1 MNNLNNIPEYLQAPE
16 YLKKYTTKLELA
28 HTEALKLGHDV
39 AGKVFRDG
47 MYIVDK
53 LDDAIDG
60 KRWDEV
66 KELEAELDAICGPKL
81 QRVALQ
87 VMLKHFAGLHD
98 ALCVLEDAALDEDG
112 NHPYPIREIGTASL
126 DLEMVL
132 MLCQNHFHYIDHPP
146 FAPVSDDNDVL
157 LEE

>member
-16 YLKKYTTKLELA
+16 YLKKYTTQLEFA

-39 AGKVFRDG
+39 ASRVFRDG

-53 LDDAIDG
+53 LDDAIG
-60 KRWDEV
+60 GERQGEV

-81 QRVALQ
+81 QRAAMQ
-87 VMLKHFAGLHD
+87 TMLKHFASLYD
-98 ALCVLEDAALDEDG
+98 ALCVLEDLTLDELG
-112 NHPYPIREIGTASL
+112 NHPAQVDCISTSAH
-126 DLEMVL
+126 DLETAL
-132 MLCQNHFHYIDHPP
+132 MNYQYHLSRTD
-146 FAPVSDDNDVL
+146 ADDDVL

>member
-1 MNNLNNIPEYLQAPE
+1 MNSLNNIPEYLQAPE
-16 YLKKYTTKLELA
+16 YLKKYTTQLEFA

-53 LDDAIDG
+53 LDDAISG
-60 KRWDEV
+60 NRWDEV

-81 QRVALQ
+81 QRAAMQ
-87 VMLKHFAGLHD
+87 TMLKHFASLYD
-98 ALCVLEDAALDEDG
+98 ALCVLEDLTLDELG
-112 NHPYPIREIGTASL
+112 NHPAQVDRISTSAH
-126 DLEMVL
+126 DLESVL
-132 MLCQNHFHYIDHPP
+132 MEYQYHLSRT
-146 FAPVSDDNDVL
+146 AADDDVL

>member
-16 YLKKYTTKLELA
+16 YLKKYTTQLKFA

-39 AGKVFRDG
+39 ASRVFRDG

-53 LDDAIDG
+53 LDDAIG
-60 KRWDEV
+60 GERRGEV

-81 QRVALQ
+81 QRVAMQ
-87 VMLKHFAGLHD
+87 VVLKHFASLHD
-98 ALCVLEDAALDEDG
+98 ALCVLEDLTLDERG
-112 NHPYPIREIGTASL
+112 NHPAQVDRISTSAH
-126 DLEMVL
+126 DLESVL
-132 MLCQNHFHYIDHPP
+132 MEYQYHLNDVDSVP
-146 FAPVSDDNDVL
+146 DNNDVL

>member
-1 MNNLNNIPEYLQAPE
+1 MNNLNHIPDS
-16 YLKKYTTKLELA
+16 LKKYINQLEFA

-47 MYIVDK
+47 MYVVDK

-66 KELEAELDAICGPKL
+66 KELEAELDAICDSKL
-81 QRVALQ
+81 KRVAMQ
-87 VMLKHFAGLHD
+87 VVLKHFASLHD
-98 ALCVLEDAALDEDG
+98 ALCVLEDLTLDERG
-112 NHPYPIREIGTASL
+112 NHPAQVDRISTSAH
-126 DLEMVL
+126 DLESVL
-132 MLCQNHFHYIDHPP
+132 MEYQYHLSRTD
-146 FAPVSDDNDVL
+146 ADNNDDVL